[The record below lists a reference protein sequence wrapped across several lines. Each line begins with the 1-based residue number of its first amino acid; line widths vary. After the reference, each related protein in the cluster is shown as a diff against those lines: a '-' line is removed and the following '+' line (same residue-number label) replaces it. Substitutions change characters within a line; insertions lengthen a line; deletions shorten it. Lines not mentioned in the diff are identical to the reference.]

1 MEPVNF
7 VKVWGCKCTLC
18 NPSSAP
24 EEYAIIDFCL
34 SKSYYHKFQQE
45 WHKPFDFDKLR
56 RSILYIP
63 LWQSDKPWTSYTYKL
78 TVITSARILIRILI
92 KLGAS
97 YDPIL
102 DKAIRSVCACEP
114 DAHLTGVLCGHT
126 LCETISGSKGT
137 WFRFFLGSFKKV
149 YQKSC
154 QFFSCFAKFCN
165 FLDCVDFYAFYV
177 TMHWKVWNSILNTS
191 ELITAKLFPLLIYM
205 KVLKYITYIFDK
217 RKK

>member
-24 EEYAIIDFCL
+24 AEEYAIIDSCL
-34 SKSYYHKFQQE
+34 SKSYYDRFQKQ
-45 WHKPFDFDKLR
+45 WHKPFDFLKH
-56 RSILYIP
+56 RSCILHIP
-63 LWQSDKPWTSYTYKL
+63 LWHYGIWHSNKL

-102 DKAIRSVCACEP
+102 HKALRSVRKCEP
-114 DAHLTGVLCGHT
+114 HAHLNGVLCGHT
-126 LCETISGSKGT
+126 LCETISGSEGT
-137 WFRFFLGSFKKV
+137 WFYLGSLKKV
-149 YQKSC
+149 HKKSC
-154 QFFSCFAKFCN
+154 QFFSCLAKFWN

-177 TMHWKVWNSILNTS
+177 TMHWKVWNSIPNTVHS
-191 ELITAKLFPLLIYM
+191 SLQNFFSLLIYM
-205 KVLKYITYIFDK
+205 KVLKYITYIFDE

>member
-137 WFRFFLGSFKKV
+137 
-149 YQKSC
+149 
-154 QFFSCFAKFCN
+154 
-165 FLDCVDFYAFYV
+165 
-177 TMHWKVWNSILNTS
+177 
-191 ELITAKLFPLLIYM
+191 
-205 KVLKYITYIFDK
+205 
-217 RKK
+217 